1 MKYFF
6 EKNRLVIQG
15 KYGEKVLSLDRNIN
29 QVVAY
34 DDNVFVLWH
43 DLGQSHDPKGNQ
55 NILCVNEKGETVWV
69 VEDPDEYEKRC
80 HGRKKK
86 TYSPF
91 MNIFFDNDRGTL
103 VACNWRDT
111 NYDVDPETGKI
122 VADKWVK

>member
-55 NILCVNEKGETVWV
+55 NILCVNEEGKIVWTVQDHNEYWFPKGRKVRVYEPFTGMCFNKKKNVL
-69 VEDPDEYEKRC
+69 EAMTFGGDEYD
-80 HGRKKK
+80 
-86 TYSPF
+86 
-91 MNIFFDNDRGTL
+91 I
-103 VACNWRDT
+103 
-111 NYDVDPETGKI
+111 DPETGKLL
-122 VADKWVK
+122 ADRWVK